1 MEYTLFKNTFNEI
14 IFDKSKKDLIE
25 KIADNPSR
33 YIGLFRPTKPKAKI
47 LQNLLQSHEIRF
59 GDAFELVI
67 EKYFEQKNYELLP
80 KRYKNR
86 EGKDLNVDQCFR
98 KNKKTYFIEQKVR
111 DDHDSSKKTGQIDN
125 FEKKIEILI
134 DTYGDKNLEGY
145 FYFIDPDLVKNRNYY
160 QNALIKLSK
169 DYGIKLYLCYGKEL
183 FDTILEPQIWTD
195 IIKNLT
201 LWKSELPD
209 LPEINFDKDSK
220 HSFEEIKDISPSI
233 FRKLFDNETIYNEI
247 LMTIF
252 PEKKTLKLLLQYF
265 KEKSNEKKIYE
276 TLYEMLDN
284 KIYKNR

>member
-1 MEYTLFKNTFNEI
+1 
-14 IFDKSKKDLIE
+14 
-25 KIADNPSR
+25 
-33 YIGLFRPTKPKAKI
+33 LFRPTKPKAKI

-59 GDAFELVI
+59 GDAFELII
-67 EKYFEQKNYELLP
+67 EKYFELKNYELLP
-80 KRYKNR
+80 NRYKNR
-86 EGKDLNVDQCFR
+86 EGRDLNIDQCIR
-98 KNKKTYFIEQKVR
+98 KNKKIYFIEQKVR

-145 FYFIDPDLVKNRNYY
+145 FYFIDPDLV
-160 QNALIKLSK
+160 KLSK

-265 KEKSNEKKIYE
+265 KEKSAEQRIYE
-276 TLYEMLDN
+276 TLYEMLNN
-284 KIYKNR
+284 KMYKNR